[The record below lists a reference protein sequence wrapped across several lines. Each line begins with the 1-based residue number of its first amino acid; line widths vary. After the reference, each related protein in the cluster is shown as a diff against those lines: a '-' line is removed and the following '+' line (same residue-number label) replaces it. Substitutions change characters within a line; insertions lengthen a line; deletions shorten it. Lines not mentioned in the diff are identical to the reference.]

1 MKNVRNPGP
10 IPATVAAKVDEIMA
24 GSRARFGHGAYE
36 MNAGA
41 VLARYRE
48 ERQGCVEFVDRTM
61 AAALAEDRDIS
72 DTEEESLK
80 TQKARIAKL
89 DELIA
94 PLAEFEEIR
103 GVHQQSAARFTGTQP
118 VEPAAGEQRGGTG
131 QPAGLGYTSPRPH
144 EYRSAGEVIVDTLR
158 SSWEG
163 NAEAQKRLESNG
175 LAVDG
180 HDGLTRAAQATTD
193 TPGILPEPIVGEII
207 SDVDAARPFM
217 TSVGV
222 KPLSGIPGKVFHRP
236 VVTQHTTAGVQAT
249 ENTDLATQKMVIGD
263 VDFTK
268 STVGGYLDISR
279 QDIDWTSPSAWNALL
294 TDMQEQYAI
303 TTENLTADAFVTSI
317 TAETDT
323 EVADP
328 ANPTVANFLK
338 ALYEAAAL
346 SYGGVGR
353 LPDGIWCSLDM
364 WATMGPLI
372 DALKASTNG
381 NGGGDSALDSFAG
394 NLLRVPRIVVPS
406 AAAGTLI
413 VGVKS
418 RVEVYEERI
427 GFLQTVLPKSLGV
440 QIAHGGVVA
449 SGTLK
454 AAGFAKV
461 TFVAETP

>member
-1 MKNVRNPGP
+1 MKHISN
-10 IPATVAAKVDEIMA
+10 PATRAAAVAAKVDEIMA
-24 GSRARFGHGAYE
+24 GSRARFGHGQFE
-36 MNAGA
+36 MNASA
-41 VLARYRE
+41 VLTRYRE
-48 ERQGCVEFVDRTM
+48 ERKGCVEFVDRTM

-80 TQKARIAKL
+80 TQKDRIAKL

-94 PLAEFEEIR
+94 PLAEFEELR
-103 GVHQQSAARFTGTQP
+103 GAHQQGAAPFVPTQP
-118 VEPAAGEQRGGTG
+118 AGGTGEQRGGAG
-131 QPAGLGYTSPRPH
+131 QHATGLGYTQPRAH

-158 SSWEG
+158 SAWEG
-163 NAEAQKRLESNG
+163 NETAQKRLESNG

-180 HDGLTRAAQATTD
+180 HEGLTRAAQATTD
-193 TPGILPEPIVGEII
+193 TPGILPETIVGEII

-217 TSVGV
+217 TSIGV
-222 KPLSGIPGKVFHRP
+222 KPLAGIPGKTFHRP
-236 VVTQHTTAGVQAT
+236 IVTQHTTSGAQSA
-249 ENTDLATQKMVIGD
+249 ENADLPTQKMVIGD

-268 STVGGYLDISR
+268 ATRGGYLDISR
-279 QDIDWTSPSAWNALL
+279 QDIDWTSPSAWDALL

-303 TTENLTADAFVTSI
+303 DTENLTADGFATSV

-323 EVADP
+323 VAAVP
-328 ANPTVANFLK
+328 TAPTVAEYLL

-346 SYGGVGR
+346 SYGGAKR

-364 WATMGPLI
+364 WASMGPLI
-372 DALKASTNG
+372 DALKASTG
-381 NGGGDSALDSFAG
+381 GDGGGDSALDSFAG

-406 AAAGTLI
+406 FAAGTLI
-413 VGVKS
+413 VGVKK

-454 AAGFAKV
+454 PEAFAKV
-461 TFVAETP
+461 TFVAGP